1 MSENRIAFVARGP
14 AVITGRHYKISWG
27 KPAKGTFP
35 LPLSLSSLL
44 LPSSPRFLSLW
55 LPASNPLSRSP
66 VSSIPRSLL
75 PGYGF
80 SPLTDDISLP
90 WFHSL
95 SLSLV
100 SSPVYSYARPHD
112 ILGFLRVSSALLFF
126 PSARCYW
133 FSPFSLPLSVSLSSQ
148 PFFSKNGRKGV
159 GDFCGKKLAG
169 DWKEGGGGERRRERS
184 VGRLWCGGKR
194 GWGGK
199 PEQGCDSA
207 QFIADRIK
215 P

>member
-35 LPLSLSSLL
+35 LPLSLFA
-44 LPSSPRFLSLW
+44 PP
-55 LPASNPLSRSP
+55 
-66 VSSIPRSLL
+66 SLL
-75 PGYGF
+75 PTISFSLTPGQQPALSVPGF
-80 SPLTDDISLP
+80 VHPPVVTARIRIFSVDRRYFFAVIPLT
-90 WFHSL
+90 L